1 MEAEF
6 FLGTEGRKVKDARA
20 LVLRGLQF
28 HPDDQLSTDEVPSSL
43 SCLPGGFI

>member
-6 FLGTEGRKVKDARA
+6 FLGTEGRKVKDARP
-20 LVLRGLQF
+20 LVLGLQL

-43 SCLPGGFI
+43 SCPPGGFI